1 MFTVAANTP
10 NEHII
15 PMLVTITATNG
26 LDDTD
31 ATVYEF
37 ESDFK
42 LISYSGRALPRVIN
56 SDADGTPGGAIDSD
70 GVVDGVVTIDDSA
83 RWIIE
88 YPVLVEEGTTLK
100 IGPGAIV
107 QFWGSQSDAAYA
119 VLRTLICRSM
129 ASSL

>member
-1 MFTVAANTP
+1 MLSTLM
-10 NEHII
+10 
-15 PMLVTITATNG
+15 PMG
-26 LDDTD
+26 TD
-31 ATVYEF
+31 
-37 ESDFK
+37 
-42 LISYSGRALPRVIN
+42 
-56 SDADGTPGGAIDSD
+56 GGAIDSD

-119 VLRTLICRSM
+119 VFENAYLQVDGELIVEGTAEKPVTLTPSELFDNEL
-129 ASSL
+129 S